1 MCVALFL
8 DEGIKFKKKIIREM
22 QYVVD
27 TGCDLLFLF
36 ATRDTVI
43 VVVYSLFI
51 YTSVLL
57 GTLL

>member
-1 MCVALFL
+1 
-8 DEGIKFKKKIIREM
+8 M